1 MLGQDWAQLG
11 YYILL
16 LVVIGGAML
25 FELAGRGGRALRQIV
40 LWVVIFT
47 GAIFAADLWLD
58 WSEPQQQVL
67 EGGRVEIPISRD
79 GHFHLTATLNGQ
91 QVRMV
96 VDTGASTV
104 ALSRED
110 AARIGIDTG
119 QIAFVGTAMTANG
132 RVRTA
137 PVRINEFAIG
147 DIVDRDV
154 PAMVI
159 EGACRAR
166 FWACPICAVSP
177 AWASRAIC
185 WCWSAEAAAGSR
197 RNATLCRIPPAI
209 CDFGRVPRKTPFH
222 FSFLRR
228 PGSSAMP
235 GHIRSRSERVRGR
248 WPVCAP
254 WGGIRSIRRR

>member
-25 FELAGRGGRALRQIV
+25 FELAGRGGRALRQIG

-47 GAIFAADLWLD
+47 GAIFAANLWLD

-159 EGACRAR
+159 EGGM
-166 FWACPICAVSP
+166 P
-177 AWASRAIC
+177 
-185 WCWSAEAAAGSR
+185 GS
-197 RNATLCRIPPAI
+197 LL
-209 CDFGRVPRKTPFH
+209 GM
-222 FSFLRR
+222 SYLRR
-228 PGSSAMP
+228 FARVGFE
-235 GHIRSRSERVRGR
+235 GDLLVLER
-248 WPVCAP
+248 
-254 WGGIRSIRRR
+254 